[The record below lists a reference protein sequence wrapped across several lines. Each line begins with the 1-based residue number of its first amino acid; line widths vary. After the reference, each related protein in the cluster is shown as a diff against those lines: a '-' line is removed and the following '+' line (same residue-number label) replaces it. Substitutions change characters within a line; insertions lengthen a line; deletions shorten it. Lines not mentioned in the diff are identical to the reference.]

1 MRPSSNSRAPTAAA
15 NLGREHQTALEGT
28 QGAPR
33 KMRRQC
39 AATPRACCPQPSLAA
54 AAASL
59 ALSKTPAVLTS
70 TRHASET
77 TAAPGG
83 CGGLTNPG
91 AAETPRAR
99 APSSSSRPRAP
110 SLCENLFSNHKVPQ
124 RHPNRPCGSR
134 EQVRAKAEGPGVF
147 KKDYRGS
154 APRFRPTRA
163 HSTLEHTG
171 AAAAGFKQT
180 TESSAVVEADG
191 DKGKYLRICLLSS
204 SPGRVR
210 GSASSAR
217 LMPSLFRETR
227 WPSRELYTTL
237 LQKPRI
243 RTRS

>member
-1 MRPSSNSRAPTAAA
+1 M
-15 NLGREHQTALEGT
+15 GFHDVREGVLDVLA
-28 QGAPR
+28 QGAILVFHPVFVNR
-33 KMRRQC
+33 LPVLLVVEQKQC
-39 AATPRACCPQPSLAA
+39 ELWELEPVRPAG
-54 AAASL
+54 AS
-59 ALSKTPAVLTS
+59 
-70 TRHASET
+70 
-77 TAAPGG
+77 
-83 CGGLTNPG
+83 
-91 AAETPRAR
+91 
-99 APSSSSRPRAP
+99 
-110 SLCENLFSNHKVPQ
+110 
-124 RHPNRPCGSR
+124 
-134 EQVRAKAEGPGVF
+134 
-147 KKDYRGS
+147 
-154 APRFRPTRA
+154 

-243 RTRS
+243 RTRA